1 METATGMAEA
11 QVSRREHGAL
21 SSTQARDERDW
32 TSAVPKVIG
41 SLKEK
46 ALTKKGEPG
55 CLGRAGIK

>member
-1 METATGMAEA
+1 MAEA
-11 QVSRREHGAL
+11 QVSQREHGAL